1 MLNFLHFGPSLLFR
15 LLDYIWVKLTRKKTW
30 SGIYVMCLRNVQHV
44 ITAFTVS
51 KFNVKYRLDNNQTR
65 IILCFSVRWYLNCR
79 CFLYIMF
86 SFLCYWKWSYSSD
99 FKIYRNKR
107 IQCKHLLNSYMIK
120 LGTNILSVAK
130 FKKT

>member
-1 MLNFLHFGPSLLFR
+1 ML
-15 LLDYIWVKLTRKKTW
+15 VK
-30 SGIYVMCLRNVQHV
+30 VV
-44 ITAFTVS
+44 
-51 KFNVKYRLDNNQTR
+51 
-65 IILCFSVRWYLNCR
+65 
-79 CFLYIMF
+79 
-86 SFLCYWKWSYSSD
+86 SSD